1 MSGGG
6 TTGMSGGGASMTS
19 GTPSRRGAE
28 SGDCGCSNMPD
39 CHCNLIAVA

>member
-19 GTPSRRGAE
+19 GTPSRRGVD
-28 SGDCGCSNMPD
+28 SGG
-39 CHCNLIAVA
+39 